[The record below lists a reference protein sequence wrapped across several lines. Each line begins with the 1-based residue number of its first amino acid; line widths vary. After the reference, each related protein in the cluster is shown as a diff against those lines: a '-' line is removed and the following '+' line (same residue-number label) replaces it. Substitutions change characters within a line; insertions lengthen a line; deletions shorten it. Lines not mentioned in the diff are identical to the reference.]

1 MPTSDKTGEPA
12 NDNRP
17 SSTPVLAPVLA
28 RRWRIGG
35 IKPSPTFATSV
46 PANDNVGKT
55 ATARALRRQHGMTN
69 RPARITQSEINRVV
83 RAAKKAGATEIEV
96 KLDSHGPWVKI
107 VLPSANHVAESE
119 DIVV

>member
-1 MPTSDKTGEPA
+1 MPANDKTGEPA

-17 SSTPVLAPVLA
+17 TSTPVLA
-28 RRWRIGG
+28 RRRRIGG
-35 IKPSPTFATSV
+35 IKPSPTLAPV

-55 ATARALRRQHGMTN
+55 ATALKRQHGMTN

-96 KLDSHGPWVKI
+96 KLDTHGPWVKI
-107 VLPSANHVAESE
+107 VLSPDNLVAVSE

>member
-1 MPTSDKTGEPA
+1 
-12 NDNRP
+12 
-17 SSTPVLAPVLA
+17 
-28 RRWRIGG
+28 
-35 IKPSPTFATSV
+35 
-46 PANDNVGKT
+46 
-55 ATARALRRQHGMTN
+55 MTN

-107 VLPSANHVAESE
+107 VLSSDNPVAESE